1 MRNHSSF
8 HPTAP
13 PALILPVRWMA
24 SPLCTLAVAVIIAG
38 VLTTVVPAVGEEA
51 SSLFAQQCLTCE
63 GASDAASPT
72 SAPVAA
78 VDPVAATA
86 TPVEARV
93 ALELDRLLTTYGET
107 VSGLGCWACDRC
119 WVFWPFSRGHKLKDE
134 AAPGSGRSGAH
145 IHGCTSNGSCGDHKE
160 CPDGGTMSQIVRT
173 LREAT
178 PQVLASAVARHPQL
192 MLNGD
197 RGALQL
203 VGCGGAVVASYP
215 VATLASLQPLPP
227 QQ

>member
-1 MRNHSSF
+1 
-8 HPTAP
+8 
-13 PALILPVRWMA
+13 
-24 SPLCTLAVAVIIAG
+24 
-38 VLTTVVPAVGEEA
+38 
-51 SSLFAQQCLTCE
+51 
-63 GASDAASPT
+63 
-72 SAPVAA
+72 
-78 VDPVAATA
+78 
-86 TPVEARV
+86 
-93 ALELDRLLTTYGET
+93 
-107 VSGLGCWACDRC
+107 
-119 WVFWPFSRGHKLKDE
+119 
-134 AAPGSGRSGAH
+134 
-145 IHGCTSNGSCGDHKE
+145 
-160 CPDGGTMSQIVRT
+160 MSQIVRT